1 MPARVRDLEMG
12 IMELP
17 LTHVSFTHMK
27 EYFIIHVVMCIFRFI
42 LEKSLEARYDL
53 DRYLAT

>member
-12 IMELP
+12 IMELSS
-17 LTHVSFTHMK
+17 THVLFTHTK
-27 EYFIIHVVMCIFRFI
+27 EYFIIHVAMCVLQFI

-53 DRYLAT
+53 DRYFTA